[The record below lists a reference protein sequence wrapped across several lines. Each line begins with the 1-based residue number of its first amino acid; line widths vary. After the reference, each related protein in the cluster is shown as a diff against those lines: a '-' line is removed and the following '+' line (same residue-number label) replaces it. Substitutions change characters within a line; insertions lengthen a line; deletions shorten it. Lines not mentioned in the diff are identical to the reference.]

1 MSEWFDPLAHEYWID
16 GNLAPGV
23 TGRLT
28 RAGLIDAQWFT
39 PDSLDRG
46 QAVHRITASRAAR
59 IKRDRPVIIPA
70 ALMGYIAAYE
80 AFEREHLPEWEQI
93 ETPLY
98 SRKLWTCGTP
108 DRIGRLRG
116 RSKRAIVDLKTG
128 APMAWHDAQ
137 LGGYLALDGG
147 SVDECELYDLYLGDD
162 GRFRFVRVPSESLAV
177 ARFLN
182 IVVEQGG
189 L

>member
-23 TGRLT
+23 TGRLA
-28 RAGLIDAQWFT
+28 RAGLIDSQWFT
-39 PDSLDRG
+39 PESVNRG
-46 QAVHRITASRAAR
+46 NAVHRITASRAAR
-59 IKRDRPVIIPA
+59 MKCDRPTIIPA
-70 ALMGYIAAYE
+70 NLMGYIAAYE
-80 AFEREHLPEWEQI
+80 AFEREHLPVWDQI
-93 ETPLY
+93 ETPLF

-108 DRIGRLRG
+108 DRIGRLQNG
-116 RSKRAIVDLKTG
+116 KRSIVDLKTG

-162 GRFRFVRVPSESLAV
+162 GRFRLIRVPSEALAV

-189 L
+189 I